1 MLPAVLTDSDDGDD
15 DGAPPP
21 PPPPPPLSHAAR
33 AAGKRGTCERQ
44 PRTHICAHAHVAGWQ
59 FLAAAAAQT
68 WGSRAILLYRRH
80 ATLIIRTVLIAHIGT
95 HTHTHTAK
103 PKLRAQRSQS

>member
-1 MLPAVLTDSDDGDD
+1 MRKRRKKEKRKAQLRAQKEAERERRRLEKQRSAIIAHPGEEAPLMLPAVLTDSDDGDD

-59 FLAAAAAQT
+59 FLAAAAA
-68 WGSRAILLYRRH
+68 
-80 ATLIIRTVLIAHIGT
+80 
-95 HTHTHTAK
+95 
-103 PKLRAQRSQS
+103 